1 MRAAD
6 CWTDRVLLRC
16 KAAFQLACKHR
27 RQASSAKKKLEVKQ
41 LIEPRVQD
49 ALKDALA
56 SNLPANL
63 QADDDLEA
71 AWSSFRYAVYNTAK
85 SVLGHPRKKHQDW
98 FNENNQEILSL
109 QAEKTQLTQPGSV
122 TRIALQS
129 TTASRN

>member
-1 MRAAD
+1 M
-6 CWTDRVLLRC
+6 
-16 KAAFQLACKHR
+16 
-27 RQASSAKKKLEVKQ
+27 KKLS
-41 LIEPRVQD
+41 EPQVQD
-49 ALKDALA
+49 TLKDALA
-56 SNLPANL
+56 SDLPADP
-63 QADDDLEA
+63 QAHDDLEA
-71 AWSSFRYAVYNTAK
+71 AWSSFRDAVYNTAK

>member
-1 MRAAD
+1 M
-6 CWTDRVLLRC
+6 CCYGV
-16 KAAFQLACKHR
+16 KQLFSWHR
-27 RQASSAKKKLEVKQ
+27 RQASSAKKLEVKK
-41 LIEPRVQD
+41 LSEHRVQD

-71 AWSSFRYAVYNTAK
+71 AWSTFRYAVYNTAK

-109 QAEKTQLTQPGSV
+109 QAEKTAADAAWLSDKGCTAKHDRFKKLRSEAQSK
-122 TRIALQS
+122 TRQ
-129 TTASRN
+129 R